1 MMDLTMDLVTVKTT
15 FTAAHLTTGGRIAT
29 VETTQATT
37 FLVQVAQVK
46 TLLEGRMEMA
56 DMDHQEVEVMEVMVE
71 MADMDHQEVEVMEV
85 MVEMA
90 DMVTTVADVG
100 DPGHQHDD

>member
-1 MMDLTMDLVTVKTT
+1 MIYLIMDLVTVKTT
-15 FTAAHLTTGGRIAT
+15 FTTAHLTTGGRMAM

-37 FLVQVAQVK
+37 FLVEVAQVK
-46 TLLEGRMEMA
+46 TLLEGRMAMA
-56 DMDHQEVEVMEVMVE
+56 DMNHQ
-71 MADMDHQEVEVMEV
+71 EVMEV

-90 DMVTTVADVG
+90 DMVTMVADVG